1 MHIKTCIKTKQK
13 VFYLVGLQ
21 MVVQDMLEGTVVA
34 GAVFAE
40 FVAPAAVVAQPVA
53 AVVAYCSCS
62 CLRCP
67 ASAGI
72 AEWRSVEAAHSVP
85 GGCVLVT
92 SAAVNEHE
100 HEHFFK
106 VFFDFLKR
114 LVMSKQ
120 KEEKKLAYIFFL
132 VLKENKRRW
141 K

>member
-1 MHIKTCIKTKQK
+1 
-13 VFYLVGLQ
+13 

-40 FVAPAAVVAQPVA
+40 FVARAAVVAQPVA

-120 KEEKKLAYIFFL
+120 KEEKKLACIFFL
-132 VLKENKRRW
+132 VWKENKRRW

>member
-40 FVAPAAVVAQPVA
+40 FVARAAVVAQPVA

-100 HEHFFK
+100 HFFQ
-106 VFFDFLKR
+106 VLFDFLKR

-120 KEEKKLAYIFFL
+120 KEEKKIAYIFFL

>member
-1 MHIKTCIKTKQK
+1 MHIKTCIKTKKK

-40 FVAPAAVVAQPVA
+40 FVARAAVVAQPVA

-100 HEHFFK
+100 HFFK
-106 VFFDFLKR
+106 VLFDF
-114 LVMSKQ
+114 
-120 KEEKKLAYIFFL
+120 
-132 VLKENKRRW
+132 
-141 K
+141 

>member
-40 FVAPAAVVAQPVA
+40 FVARAAVVAQPVA

-100 HEHFFK
+100 HFFK
-106 VFFDFLKR
+106 VLFDFLKR

-120 KEEKKLAYIFFL
+120 KEEKKLACIFFL
-132 VLKENKRRW
+132 VWKENKRRW

>member
-1 MHIKTCIKTKQK
+1 MFIKTCIKTKKK

-40 FVAPAAVVAQPVA
+40 FVARAAVVAQPVA